1 MGTDSEPGAPPTCE
15 DSTHSAP
22 FPPHSPGSPR
32 IPFNFLLCLSSCV
45 LLQGD
50 EGPAGPP
57 GVPGLEVSV
66 ADQEEVRLLGTEL
79 VGTCR
84 QPAGEASNQ
93 SENTGSGLRRDTEGE
108 CWLTACLTLLGSM
121 WLFVDFSRGHSH
133 CSVISEMNN
142 YIRGCK
148 SRRSGPGSHS

>member
-1 MGTDSEPGAPPTCE
+1 M
-15 DSTHSAP
+15 
-22 FPPHSPGSPR
+22 GSPR

-121 WLFVDFSRGHSH
+121 WLFLCGFFQGPLTLLS
-133 CSVISEMNN
+133 
-142 YIRGCK
+142 YIRDEQLYQK
-148 SRRSGPGSHS
+148 LQEQKVRSWVP

>member
-1 MGTDSEPGAPPTCE
+1 M
-15 DSTHSAP
+15 
-22 FPPHSPGSPR
+22 GSPR

-79 VGTCR
+79 VGTYR
-84 QPAGEASNQ
+84 AA
-93 SENTGSGLRRDTEGE
+93 
-108 CWLTACLTLLGSM
+108 
-121 WLFVDFSRGHSH
+121 SRGGLQPVREHRKWPKKR
-133 CSVISEMNN
+133 
-142 YIRGCK
+142 Y
-148 SRRSGPGSHS
+148 